1 MVLPLAP
8 SRIMCRAITSGSRW
22 ERFQP
27 GGVWSS
33 NDRRS
38 LPTRSRSLWSR
49 GPSALGRALVV
60 ASEVLVC
67 GAVVAL
73 LVVSALP
80 PARSPPPASTAMAAM
95 VATRPRRR
103 GLHRIR
109 ISPGVRRGRQP
120 WCRLGLRAGYGF
132 AAASIGRAGRPAD
145 QAVDAI
151 PDAAA
156 ADPSGAVA
164 FARPAAAGRPPTAA
178 EQGPTRP
185 GARRR
190 RPPSSLH
197 REPTEHL
204 EPHVGALGVLHQV
217 VRSTLRL
224 DSSQWSWAAV
234 IFPASRRCPA
244 RGPAGR
250 PAPPAPPW
258 PAGPPP
264 RAGSGRSHRPAP
276 PGIAPSAPRSPGRTP
291 SARR

>member
-60 ASEVLVC
+60 AGEVLVC

-80 PARSPPPASTAMAAM
+80 PARSPPPQPASTAMAAM

-132 AAASIGRAGRPAD
+132 AAASIGLAGRPAG
-145 QAVDAI
+145 QAVE
-151 PDAAA
+151 
-156 ADPSGAVA
+156 PS
-164 FARPAAAGRPPTAA
+164 RTLRPPTRPAPLLSLGRQRLA
-178 EQGPTRP
+178 VRQQQQPEQGPDPTRSQAPPSDLVVAP
-185 GARRR
+185 GADRASRTARRR
-190 RPPSSLH
+190 P
-197 REPTEHL
+197 
-204 EPHVGALGVLHQV
+204 
-217 VRSTLRL
+217 
-224 DSSQWSWAAV
+224 
-234 IFPASRRCPA
+234 
-244 RGPAGR
+244 
-250 PAPPAPPW
+250 
-258 PAGPPP
+258 
-264 RAGSGRSHRPAP
+264 
-276 PGIAPSAPRSPGRTP
+276 
-291 SARR
+291 